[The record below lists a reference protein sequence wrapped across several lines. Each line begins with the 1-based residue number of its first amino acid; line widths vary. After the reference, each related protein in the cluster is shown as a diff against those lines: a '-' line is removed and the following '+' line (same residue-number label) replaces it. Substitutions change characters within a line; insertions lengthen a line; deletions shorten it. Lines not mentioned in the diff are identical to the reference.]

1 MPATLRLTGSGVNAV
16 GGLEKRREKL
26 DNHRP
31 DWYNSRMMEQKIK
44 TIVKP
49 DLKALQARLNSSKG
63 VTDEQMREQSSMQG
77 RPNDR

>member
-1 MPATLRLTGSGVNAV
+1 
-16 GGLEKRREKL
+16 
-26 DNHRP
+26 
-31 DWYNSRMMEQKIK
+31 MMKQKIK